1 MYKLIIKT
9 QFSAAHQ
16 LRGYQGK
23 CENLHGHNWKV
34 EVTIASEKLD
44 DLGMVI
50 DFKELKQRVGR
61 VLEELDH
68 QFLNE
73 LTPFRELNPSSE
85 NIAQHI
91 FDRLC
96 EELTEPHLQV
106 DQVAVWESDTAGTI
120 YSRKDSGSPER

>member
-1 MYKLIIKT
+1 MYKLTIKT

-16 LRGYQGK
+16 LRGYRGK
-23 CENLHGHNWKV
+23 CENLHGHNWRV

-50 DFKELKQRVGR
+50 DFKELKQRVGEI
-61 VLEELDH
+61 LEELDH

-73 LTPFRELNPSSE
+73 HPPFQEVNPSSE
-85 NIAQHI
+85 NIARHI

-96 EELTEPHLQV
+96 EGITEPHLQV
-106 DQVAVWESDTAGTI
+106 DQVAVWESDTAGAV
-120 YSRKDSGSPER
+120 YYRKT

>member
-1 MYKLIIKT
+1 MYKLVIKT
-9 QFSAAHQ
+9 HFSAAHQ

-34 EVTIASEKLD
+34 EVTIASERLD
-44 DLGMVI
+44 DLGLVI

-68 QFLNE
+68 QLLNE
-73 LTPFRELNPSSE
+73 LPSFREINPSSE
-85 NIAQHI
+85 NIARHI
-91 FDRLC
+91 FDQLC

-120 YSRKDSGSPER
+120 YSRNDSGPER

>member
-1 MYKLIIKT
+1 MYKLVIKT
-9 QFSAAHQ
+9 QFSAAHR

-34 EVTIASEKLD
+34 EVEIASERLD
-44 DLGMVI
+44 DLGLVI
-50 DFKELKQRVGR
+50 DFKELKQRVGN

-73 LTPFRELNPSSE
+73 LPPFQDLNPSSE
-85 NIAQHI
+85 NISRHI

-96 EELTEPHLQV
+96 EELIEPHLQV
-106 DQVAVWESDTAGTI
+106 NQVAVWESDNAGTI
-120 YSRKDSGSPER
+120 YSRKPL